1 MTIRLWGRYYVVCDG
16 PKIVCL
22 TWRKEFAQQAVCMLS
37 LSSNQNQ
44 NEEVIHDEN
53 RPDPTIA

>member
-1 MTIRLWGRYYVVCDG
+1 MTIRPWGRYFVVCDG

-22 TWRKEFAQQAVCMLS
+22 TWRKEFAQQAVRMLS
-37 LSSNQNQ
+37 VPSSQNKK
-44 NEEVIHDEN
+44 EGSPDES